1 MKNRGAVAAALPT
14 FAATLAALA
23 LAVAAPSARAIPPAL
38 QIESPLPGAE
48 TRLPLVEV
56 KGNAGS
62 AAGAD
67 WDLVIVLDL
76 SESTL
81 HPSGLDLDGDG
92 PEGRSDPALLATFR
106 PTGFAGPGLL
116 KRLRDEIDFEDTI
129 LAAELEAAAALV
141 QRLAGGRFRTALVG
155 FSDRAH
161 VLAPL
166 GSPPAV
172 LNGALDRLK
181 LMLGEHLRGTHYR
194 AAIGTATS
202 VLVPDGDG
210 DGDSGS
216 GARRLPPDRQRAIV
230 FLSDG
235 APSLPVFWGDGGR
248 RPALEAAREAGIHG
262 VRIFAFAFGTEAAE
276 ATEVLT
282 QIAEW
287 TDGQAR
293 HVEHPEQLVS
303 MLRELNL
310 GDVERVTIRN
320 LSTDTPARA
329 VRLFPDGSFDGL
341 VTLQPGANQLRIE
354 AFSRDGART
363 RVDRAVRRLPG
374 SADEVEAAQG
384 RQLLDALRQRTAEME
399 AWAEVE
405 RRRQQQ
411 RRTLTIEAAPAEP

>member
-1 MKNRGAVAAALPT
+1 MGAPPARAAS
-14 FAATLAALA
+14 LA
-23 LAVAAPSARAIPPAL
+23 LRLEEPAPDTA
-38 QIESPLPGAE
+38 

-62 AAGAD
+62 AAGAA

-92 PEGRSDPALLATFR
+92 PGGRSDPALLAAFR

-116 KRLRDEIDFEDTI
+116 KRLREDLDFEDTI
-129 LAAELEAAAALV
+129 LAAELEAARALV
-141 QRLAGGRFRTALVG
+141 ERLAGGRFRIGLVG

-166 GSPPAV
+166 GTPPVV
-172 LNGALDRLK
+172 LTDTLDELK
-181 LMLGEHLRGTHYR
+181 HSLGDHLRGTHYR
-194 AAIGTATS
+194 AAVRTAQS
-202 VLVPDGDG
+202 LLVPDPDE
-210 DGDSGS
+210 
-216 GARRLPPDRQRAIV
+216 PPDRRRRAVV

-248 RPALEAAREAGIHG
+248 RPALEAAREAGILG
-262 VRIFAFAFGTEAAE
+262 IRIFAFAFGSEAAE
-276 ATEVLT
+276 ATQVLE
-282 QIAEW
+282 QMAEW
-287 TDGQAR
+287 TDGEAK
-293 HVEHPEQLVS
+293 HVEHPEELVS

-320 LSTDTPARA
+320 VSTDTPARA

-341 VTLQPGANQLRIE
+341 VTLQPGANLLRIE
-354 AFSRDGART
+354 AFSRAGERA
-363 RVDRAVRRLPG
+363 RVDRAVQRLSG
-374 SADEVEAAQG
+374 TSDDAEAAQG
-384 RQLLDALRQRTAEME
+384 RALLDALRQRTAEME

-405 RRRQQQ
+405 RRRQEQ
-411 RRTLTIEAAPAEP
+411 RRTLTIEPSRAP

>member
-1 MKNRGAVAAALPT
+1 L
-14 FAATLAALA
+14 
-23 LAVAAPSARAIPPAL
+23 VAAPSARAEAPAL
-38 QIESPLPGAE
+38 QIESPLAGTE

-92 PEGRSDPALLATFR
+92 PEGRSDPAMLAAFR

-116 KRLRDEIDFEDTI
+116 KRLRGEIDFEDTI
-129 LAAELEAAAALV
+129 LAAELEAAAVLV
-141 QRLAGGRFRTALVG
+141 ERLAGGRFRTALVG

-172 LNGALDRLK
+172 LTGALDRLK
-181 LMLGEHLRGTHYR
+181 LTLGDHLRGTHYG
-194 AAIGTATS
+194 AAIRTSTA
-202 VLVPDGDG
+202 VLVPGFDDDEPGPERALRQ
-210 DGDSGS
+210 S
-216 GARRLPPDRQRAIV
+216 DRERAIV

-235 APSLPVFWGDGGR
+235 APSLPVYWGDGGR

-282 QIAEW
+282 EMAEW

-310 GDVERVTIRN
+310 GDVERITIRN
-320 LSTDTPARA
+320 LSTDAEARA

-341 VTLQPGANQLRIE
+341 VTLQPGTNQLRIE
-354 AFSRDGART
+354 AFSRNGSRT
-363 RVDRAVRRLPG
+363 RVDRKIVRPPG
-374 SADEVEAAQG
+374 SAAEAEAARG
-384 RQLLDALRQRTAEME
+384 RALLDALRQRTAEME

-405 RRRQQQ
+405 RRRQEQ
-411 RRTLTIEAAPAEP
+411 RRTLTIEAAPDGS